1 MLDIPTQQRP
11 IDCAI
16 SPDGRYGIVRT
27 GSWHQTISDGRIYV
41 IDLQHTPSPAVV
53 VDAPQPYSMFFYSS
67 RALAFVDDYGI
78 SLGGYDPNGNAV
90 SGFFQLGPLHLPPN
104 QNFSLTNLPSGAG
117 YDVASTFDLASGKPI
132 IGVATIGASF
142 LQVSLL
148 QGVFSDS
155 VPYFTDSAGYIPGV
169 GTGLSDMFKVVADKF
184 IVLKNYVNP
193 SSGSGG
199 VVLNHGFVGLG
210 RLSTIAQP
218 PGTSNSYVFSSGTGP
233 SVCSCVNSFCQT
245 PQYKRAV
252 HDVALTPNGRF
263 AIVSGFQLYGVYD
276 MVTLQEV
283 FSAQRDPVTFWSAS
297 QPQLPEVGFYASP
310 FMRVT
315 CDSVEATNS
324 RAVIVG
330 GVWPAGAPCTVS
342 AREAS
347 TWRVAILNL
356 RTKEDIT
363 FEGPT
368 PSSACDGAAA
378 SDVAVTPNGQW
389 AIMSTRNGAYRI
401 TLGTT
406 AWPPPAP
413 EPYNDGTD
421 SLDVNGSSAFVSDSV
436 ACTNTRAVVI
446 GRDVSSGAPQALLI
460 DPNQAPSAGTAA
472 TKIVFSPEFDG
483 QSPPQPV
490 RLTPTDVV
498 IDPSEKYAIVRI
510 TQSNGAIGGNYVRI
524 VVIDLALASVVAQ
537 FHEPFVTSNLPA
549 RFGAGFALE
558 QVVCTK
564 DHALSIGEGAQ
575 AVNST
580 TSSGRIQVVKF

>member
-67 RALAFVDDYGI
+67 RALDFVEDYCI
-78 SLGGYDPNGNAV
+78 SLGGYDPSGNAV

-104 QNFSLTNLPSGAG
+104 QSFSLTNLPSGAG
-117 YDVASTFDLASGKPI
+117 YDAASTFDLVNGKPI
-132 IGVATIGASF
+132 IGAATLGASF
-142 LQVSLL
+142 LQVSPLR
-148 QGVFSDS
+148 GVFSDS
-155 VPYFTDSAGYIPGV
+155 VPNFTDSSGYISGV
-169 GTGLSDMFKVVADKF
+169 GTGLSDMFNVVADKF

-199 VVLNHGFVGLG
+199 VALNHGFVGLG
-210 RLSTIAQP
+210 RLSPIAQP
-218 PGTSNSYVFSSGTGP
+218 PGTSNSYVFSSLTGP
-233 SVCSCVNSFCQT
+233 SVCNCVNAYCQT
-245 PQYKRAV
+245 PQYNRAV

-315 CDSVEATNS
+315 SDSVEATNS

-342 AREAS
+342 AKEAS

-356 RTKEDIT
+356 RTKEDVT
-363 FEGPT
+363 FQGPT

-406 AWPPPAP
+406 VWPPPAP

-436 ACTNTRAVVI
+436 VCTNTRAVVI
-446 GRDVSSGAPQALLI
+446 GRDVSTGVPQAMLI
-460 DPNQAPSAGTAA
+460 DLNQSPSSVTAA
-472 TKIVFSPEFDG
+472 TKIVFAPEFDS
-483 QSPPQPV
+483 QNQVV
-490 RLTPTDVV
+490 RITPTDVM
-498 IDPSEKYAIVRI
+498 IDPSEKYAIVRVS
-510 TQSNGAIGGNYVRI
+510 QSDGVFGGNYGRI
-524 VVIDLALASVVAQ
+524 VVIDISAASVVAQ
-537 FHEPFVTSNLPA
+537 FHVPFTAANPVD
-549 RFGAGFALE
+549 RFGAGFALD
-558 QVVCTK
+558 QLACTK
-564 DHALSIGEGAQ
+564 DHILSIGESAQ
-575 AVNST
+575 AQ
-580 TSSGRIQVVKF
+580 TSLTSFGRIQVVKLQ